1 MLKSVGLFFI
11 YMGTVAFSKTYLT
24 PAQHIALLKSRG
36 LQISDEQL
44 AESYLINVG
53 YYRLSAYF
61 YPLLDAPKEN
71 HIYKPSATFG
81 KVVSMYTFDSRLRS
95 LLFSKIEKIEVAIR
109 SALSNIVANE
119 TGDIFWVT
127 NAANYI
133 NLDQY
138 NMLMTVINKEYIGSK
153 EDFIKHF
160 KDIYSDPYPP
170 AWMILEILPFG
181 NMTHIYKNLIDLS
194 LKKKIAQHFGLQ
206 PPVFTSWLMV
216 LSGLRNLCC
225 HHSRVWNKLLPI
237 RPTEPHRV
245 IHPWIDSS
253 KTNSQRIYFRCCM
266 IAYLLCTIEPVNR
279 FKSELKTLFSE
290 FPNIDTAAMG
300 FPTAWESEPIWR

>member
-11 YMGTVAFSKTYLT
+11 YMGTVAFSKTYFT

-109 SALSNIVANE
+109 SAFSKIEKIEVAIRSALSNIVANE

-127 NAANYI
+127 NAANYT

-138 NMLMTVINKEYIGSK
+138 NTLMTVINYESDRFIPQK
-153 EDFIKHF
+153 EDCSAFRPTATGVHLMA
-160 KDIYSDPYPP
+160 DGPQWTS
-170 AWMILEILPFG
+170 
-181 NMTHIYKNLIDLS
+181 
-194 LKKKIAQHFGLQ
+194 Q
-206 PPVFTSWLMV
+206 P
-216 LSGLRNLCC
+216 
-225 HHSRVWNKLLPI
+225 LLPSQ
-237 RPTEPHRV
+237 
-245 IHPWIDSS
+245 SS
-253 KTNSQRIYFRCCM
+253 
-266 IAYLLCTIEPVNR
+266 LE
-279 FKSELKTLFSE
+279 
-290 FPNIDTAAMG
+290 
-300 FPTAWESEPIWR
+300 